1 MKILGVLV
9 IVGVCCAALAQT
21 SAPTKGDVEEE
32 VARVQKLWLEAEQ
45 HGDAAALD
53 RILGDDFVGSG
64 PGGNLL
70 QKSDL
75 VVAAPGSQPKGFLN
89 QNLADTTVKAFG
101 KTVVVFG
108 KLVDPSD
115 KTTKSDSAWCTRN
128 GQTNGKW
135 WRHSLCRSSC
145 KSEVGYFGRC
155 LSGCTFARRSAA
167 QPSFVTWRP
176 RPMASAS
183 AGTSS
188 VIHDAA
194 PT

>member
-32 VARVQKLWLEAEQ
+32 VARVQKLWLEPEQ

-115 KTTKSDSAWCTRN
+115 KTHQVRFSMVYTKRADQW
-128 GQTNGKW
+128 KM
-135 WRHSLCRSSC
+135 
-145 KSEVGYFGRC
+145 V
-155 LSGCTFARRSAA
+155 AA
-167 QPSFVTWRP
+167 QLVPV
-176 RPMASAS
+176 
-183 AGTSS
+183 
-188 VIHDAA
+188 VVQE
-194 PT
+194 